1 MDDILIFRRV
11 EKKYRLTP
19 QQKAALLREVGDHLT
34 PDAHGRSTI
43 CSLYLDTPEHLL
55 IRNSIDARV
64 YKEKLRL
71 RSYGTPAKEEH
82 VFLEIKKKYKGVV
95 YKRRVV
101 LSLTDAMQYIISG
114 EKPVE
119 SQIMSEI
126 DYAMHFYRQPK
137 PAMLIAYEREAYFD
151 QDLPSLRITFDT
163 NIRYRTGDLH
173 LDHGHGGT
181 LLLPDDAILMEIK
194 TDGAMPLWLSHALS
208 RLGIL
213 PTSFSKY
220 GTAYQVTQGLIP
232 PLRPEEH
239 APPSPASIN
248 SPTMKG
254 ATPHVH
260 TV

>member
-1 MDDILIFRRV
+1 MNDILIFRRV

-19 QQKAALLREVGDHLT
+19 VQKDALLQEVAGHLT
-34 PDAHGRSTI
+34 PDAHGCSTI

-71 RSYGTPAKEEH
+71 RSYGTPAPDDH

-95 YKRRVV
+95 YKRREV
-101 LSLTDAMQYIISG
+101 LTLAEAMAYIGGG
-114 EKPVE
+114 EKPIE

-126 DYAMHFYRQPK
+126 DYAMRFYRQPK

-151 QDLPSLRITFDT
+151 RELPSLRLTFDT
-163 NIRYRTGDLH
+163 NVRYRETDLH
-173 LDHGHGGT
+173 LDHGHHGT

-194 TDGAMPLWLSHALS
+194 TDGAMPLWLARALS
-208 RLGIL
+208 TCGIL

-220 GTAYQVTQGLIP
+220 GTAYQITTGLMP
-232 PLRPEEH
+232 PLREQP
-239 APPSPASIN
+239 AISPSLSA
-248 SPTMKG
+248 
-254 ATPHVH
+254 AL
-260 TV
+260 